1 MEFSKITRVIKIIF
15 TNFLIL
21 YVLLYILEIFL
32 QFNSGSLFKK
42 TKFYYQ
48 SKLENQ
54 SMEEVVLSFAPYK
67 FLNKNKKIIPLSGIA
82 NKKTILCLD
91 KNDKPIIYKSD
102 KFGFNNDDYQKEI
115 NILVLGDSYV
125 HGQCVNNKT
134 NLIGQMNELGKKAI
148 GLGIYGNGPLME
160 YATLIEYDQNF
171 KYDTLV
177 WVFTPDNDFYDL
189 SLEKNEPILLS
200 YFKDSKTQDL
210 ISKNSIR
217 ENEIFNYL
225 NKRKERKLREF
236 ARLYHLDLAIIRGFI
251 KNIDDDVISFEDRFQ
266 YLLSPENLDNV
277 INVFNK
283 TNNYLK
289 KNDKKLLVVINSLN
303 PDIMFPKNEETQT
316 LKSLLV
322 EDVQSLKN
330 FFNENKIQYLD
341 FNKKVEDGYN
351 EQNINEIFNK
361 IRSKWDHYTPRGYT
375 ILAKEILDSV
385 N

>member
-1 MEFSKITRVIKIIF
+1 M
-15 TNFLIL
+15 
-21 YVLLYILEIFL
+21 
-32 QFNSGSLFKK
+32 
-42 TKFYYQ
+42 
-48 SKLENQ
+48 
-54 SMEEVVLSFAPYK
+54 
-67 FLNKNKKIIPLSGIA
+67 
-82 NKKTILCLD
+82 
-91 KNDKPIIYKSD
+91 
-102 KFGFNNDDYQKEI
+102 
-115 NILVLGDSYV
+115 
-125 HGQCVNNKT
+125 
-134 NLIGQMNELGKKAI
+134 
-148 GLGIYGNGPLME
+148 
-160 YATLIEYDQNF
+160 EYDQNF

-266 YLLSPENLDNV
+266 YLLSPENLDDV

-283 TNNYLK
+283 TNNYLQ

-303 PDIMFPKNEETQT
+303 PNIMFPKNEETQT

-341 FNKKVEDGYN
+341 FNKKVEDEYN

>member
-1 MEFSKITRVIKIIF
+1 M
-15 TNFLIL
+15 
-21 YVLLYILEIFL
+21 
-32 QFNSGSLFKK
+32 
-42 TKFYYQ
+42 
-48 SKLENQ
+48 
-54 SMEEVVLSFAPYK
+54 
-67 FLNKNKKIIPLSGIA
+67 
-82 NKKTILCLD
+82 
-91 KNDKPIIYKSD
+91 
-102 KFGFNNDDYQKEI
+102 
-115 NILVLGDSYV
+115 
-125 HGQCVNNKT
+125 
-134 NLIGQMNELGKKAI
+134 
-148 GLGIYGNGPLME
+148 
-160 YATLIEYDQNF
+160 
-171 KYDTLV
+171 
-177 WVFTPDNDFYDL
+177 
-189 SLEKNEPILLS
+189 
-200 YFKDSKTQDL
+200 
-210 ISKNSIR
+210 
-217 ENEIFNYL
+217 
-225 NKRKERKLREF
+225 REF

-266 YLLSPENLDNV
+266 YLLSPENLDDV

-283 TNNYLK
+283 TNNYLQ
-289 KNDKKLLVVINSLN
+289 KNDKKLLLVINSLN